1 MGIME
6 LSSMGLVPLFSD
18 LDVLHFFNDSSNVF
32 IDQLAMVLTS
42 GFTWVFLY
50 VALFCVVVRNN
61 ETMGQIALVVGG
73 ALLCVL
79 IATGVTDGIVKPSVA
94 RWRPVNDPAVKYLIH
109 VVGGIHLKDYS
120 FFSAHAANTMS
131 LAVFFSLLIRSKTLA
146 VALPLWSLLNCWT
159 RLYLGVH
166 YPSDIACGLLFGMV
180 VGGGVYLLFRRLY
193 RKISPDITYIS
204 TQYTS
209 TGYDNDDI
217 ESILCVLVLTIVYA
231 ILRASIMTYY
241 I

>member
-1 MGIME
+1 MDVME
-6 LSSMGLVPLFSD
+6 LSSIGFAQILSD
-18 LDVLHFFNDSSNVF
+18 LGILEFFNDCDNVF

-61 ETMGQIALVVGG
+61 ETMGQIALVMGG
-73 ALLCVL
+73 ALLCVF
-79 IATGVTDGIVKPSVA
+79 IATGVTDGIVKPTAA
-94 RWRPVNDPAVKYLIH
+94 RWRPCNDPAVKYLIH
-109 VVGGIHLKDYS
+109 VAGDMHLKDYS

-131 LAVFFSLLIRSKTLA
+131 LAVFFSLLTRSKVLS

-159 RLYLGVH
+159 RLYLGAH
-166 YPSDIACGLLFGMV
+166 YPSDIACGILFGAV
-180 VGGGVYLLFRRLY
+180 VGGSVYFLFYRLY
-193 RKISPDITYIS
+193 RKISPDIKYIS
-204 TQYTS
+204 TQYTR
-209 TGYDNDDI
+209 TGYDNGDI
-217 ESILCVLVLTIVYA
+217 EAILCVLVFTIVYA